1 MSSRTTTYISY
12 GPRASSSS
20 VSSRGSTGYS
30 SYRVPVSDSSSKPN
44 YQTTSSYSTT
54 NTSTTGR
61 YGSTNDRV
69 YSVTRNGVQV
79 TNHNQRRSDPA
90 EPRSSD
96 SSGYYGGSSYRR

>member
-30 SYRVPVSDSSSKPN
+30 SYRVPVSDSSN
-44 YQTTSSYSTT
+44 
-54 NTSTTGR
+54 R